1 MSEGPVRQCPNC
13 GQALRFPSHVGGVLM
28 VCPVCGHR
36 FASPFR
42 LAGDPALA
50 TPPRP
55 APLRPAPVPDPVLQP
70 TALPEPD
77 PATPAPAEAKPIRP
91 NTLAAR
97 VAAKYA
103 KKAS

>member
-1 MSEGPVRQCPNC
+1 MSEGSVRQCPSC

-28 VCPVCGHR
+28 ACPVCGHR
-36 FASPFR
+36 FVSPFR
-42 LAGDPALA
+42 LADDPALA

-55 APLRPAPVPDPVLQP
+55 APLHPTPVPDPVLQP
-70 TALPEPD
+70 VVLPEPT
-77 PATPAPAEAKPIRP
+77 PATPQPIRQ